1 MPACQ
6 GIQYA
11 AALRFHHSH
20 LGILDRPPE
29 PVIGRPFGR
38 PVGGRCRLGGAVI
51 TSLRAKQSIARVVI
65 ASEAKQSILPLRG
78 EMDCFAALAMTS
90 KHTFATSRR
99 DAPEPVGW
107 VEPSAKPIIYANCD
121 DGYPWRSTH
130 PTSFDSIIHTSEYWI
145 ARRSLSSGGH
155 SADPLAGDHGRDR
168 MITSLRAKRSNPSG
182 RVKKGWIASAE
193 PVIGRAFARPVGS
206 Q

>member
-1 MPACQ
+1 MALNPS
-6 GIQYA
+6 YE
-11 AALRFHHSH
+11 LRFHHSH

-38 PVGGRCRLGGAVI
+38 PVGGRSRPG
-51 TSLRAKQSIARVVI
+51 SHDHVI

-99 DAPEPVGW
+99 DASESVGW

-121 DGYPWRSTH
+121 DGYRWRSTH
-130 PTSFDSIIHTSEYWI
+130 PTSSDVSQSGVSRQSWSANGAPYGVPMAQWHQDEFGALRSRIAEI
-145 ARRSLSSGGH
+145 AR
-155 SADPLAGDHGRDR
+155 
-168 MITSLRAKRSNPSG
+168 
-182 RVKKGWIASAE
+182 
-193 PVIGRAFARPVGS
+193 
-206 Q
+206 